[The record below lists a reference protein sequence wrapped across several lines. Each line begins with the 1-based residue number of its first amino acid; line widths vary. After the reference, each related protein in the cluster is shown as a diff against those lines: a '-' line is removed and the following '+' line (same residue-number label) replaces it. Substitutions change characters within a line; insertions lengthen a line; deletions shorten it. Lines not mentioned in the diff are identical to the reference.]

1 MKLTE
6 AITRIDE
13 MKYNTYPR
21 EEKIA
26 WLSEL
31 DGMVNAHILNPGDTN
46 VSFAPYDSV
55 ADGQKELLAPAPFDN
70 MYLYWLEAKIDYY
83 NGEYTRYNNAI
94 NLFNTT
100 FRAYGDACNRNR
112 KLPPA
117 KGFC

>member
-13 MKYNTYPR
+13 TVFNTYPR

-31 DGMVNAHILNPGDTN
+31 DGMVNTLILTPCAEAVAFSPYDPGAD
-46 VSFAPYDSV
+46 SQRELLAQAPYD
-55 ADGQKELLAPAPFDN
+55 A
-70 MYLYWLEAKIDYY
+70 MYLYYLEAKIHYY

-94 NLFNTT
+94 SLFNNA
-100 FRAYGDACNRNR
+100 FRSYSDACNRNR
-112 KLPPA
+112 KPSRG

>member
-13 MKYNTYPR
+13 LKYNTYPR

-31 DGMVNAHILNPGDTN
+31 DGMVNAQILGAQGAAVELT
-46 VSFAPYDSV
+46 PYDPV
-55 ADGQKELLAPAPFDN
+55 ADGEKTLLVPAPHDR
-70 MYLYWLEAKIDYY
+70 MYLYWLEAKMDYY

-94 NLFNTT
+94 SLFNTA
-100 FRAYGDACNRNR
+100 FRSYGDAYNRSR
-112 KLPPA
+112 KLPAA
-117 KGFC
+117 KGFR